1 MAVAT
6 EIRHPGKR
14 SQMRRHI
21 VPVKLKREAIR
32 LAGGRDLLE
41 ALGKAM
47 DAGGYDSAIVLLD
60 CLAIGPFQYVIPD
73 WNSPDG
79 RRAAW
84 YSETRS
90 GERAVIEQAAAT
102 VGRRSGA
109 WFFHC
114 HAVWDSETPQQKAG
128 HLLPGQ
134 VTIAEDAIVTCL
146 AVTGGRF
153 DVTDDEETGFSLFRP
168 FATGAPPPD
177 ANAALIGLAPFE
189 DVGEAASDVAAGLGL
204 ADPRIYG
211 IGSLIGAPF
220 EDGEPMASLISE
232 VVLLDGARPQAMRF
246 HCVDADAGNF
256 RGTLRPGQ
264 AEVCVTFE
272 MIVADGTV

>member
-6 EIRHPGKR
+6 EIRHPGQK
-14 SQMRRHI
+14 SPVRRHV
-21 VPVKLKREAIR
+21 VPVLLQRRTVR
-32 LAGGRDLLE
+32 LAAGGELLE
-41 ALGKAM
+41 ALGEAV
-47 DAGGYDSAIVLLD
+47 DAAGFDSAIVLLEG
-60 CLAIGPFQYVIPD
+60 LIMGPYHYVIPD

-84 YSETRS
+84 YSETRR
-90 GERAVIEQAAAT
+90 GERALIEQAAAT
-102 VGRRSGA
+102 VGRKNGA

-114 HAVWDSETPQQKAG
+114 HAVWDSQTPDQKAG

-134 VTIAEDAIVTCL
+134 VTIAEDATVTL
-146 AVTGGRF
+146 LGVNGGRF
-153 DVTDDEETGFSLFRP
+153 EVADDEETGFSLFRP
-168 FATGAPPPD
+168 FATGSITGK

-189 DVGEAASDVAAGLGL
+189 DVGDAAHDVATDLGL

-220 EDGEPMASLISE
+220 EDGAPMASLISE

-272 MIVADGTV
+272 MIVADGSV